1 MINIVINPPESE
13 WEQLTQRPQADFRE
27 VEQAVTAILDDVKR
41 NGTSALVNYTAALDG
56 YSGSKQM
63 ADENDFTAAEQN
75 LDAVLKIAIL
85 QAAANIEKFHSAQ
98 LTTYQQVE
106 IMPGVVCS
114 KRALPIESVG
124 LYIPGGSAP
133 LFSTV
138 LMLGIPARI
147 AACKNVFLCT
157 PPSQEGKVH
166 PAILFAAKVA
176 GIKQVYYAGG
186 AQAIAA
192 MAFGNAAIPKA
203 DKIFGPGN
211 RYVTCAKSQVAAWGV
226 AIDMPAGPSEVL
238 VIADEQAVPRFVA
251 ADLLAQAEH
260 GPDSQVICLCISE
273 GMARAIKTETQD
285 LLKQLPRKDI
295 AEKALKY
302 YRSLVLENI
311 EQCIRFSNQYA
322 PEHLILSVE
331 KPEKWADKITHAGSV
346 FLGNYSPESAGDY
359 ASGTN
364 HTLPTNGFARAYSGV
379 SVESFQKTITF
390 QQLSQEGLQG
400 LANTV
405 IQMAEAEGLD
415 AHALA
420 IKVRMSN
427 GQ

>member
-1 MINIVINPPESE
+1 MINIVINPPENE
-13 WEQLTQRPQADFRE
+13 WEQLTQRPQAEYPE
-27 VEQAVTAILDDVKR
+27 VEQAVTAILNDVKR
-41 NGTSALVNYTAALDG
+41 NGVSALVKYTATLDG

-63 ADENDFTAAEQN
+63 ADENDFAAAEQS
-75 LDAVLKIAIL
+75 LDAALKSAIF

-106 IMPGVVCS
+106 TMPGVVCS

-157 PPSQEGKVH
+157 PPSKEGKVH

-176 GIKQVYYAGG
+176 GIKQVYLAGG

-192 MAFGNAAIPKA
+192 MACGNAGIPKA

-238 VIADEQAVPRFVA
+238 VIADEQAIPRFVA

-260 GPDSQVICLCISE
+260 GPDSQVICLCVSE
-273 GMARAIKTETQD
+273 GMASQIKKETEV
-285 LLKQLPRKDI
+285 LFNQLSRKDI
-295 AEKALKY
+295 AEKALQHS
-302 YRSLVLENI
+302 RILVLENVG
-311 EQCIRFSNQYA
+311 QCIRFSNQYA
-322 PEHLILSVE
+322 PEHLILSVDN
-331 KPEKWADKITHAGSV
+331 PEKWADQITHAGSV
-346 FLGNYSPESAGDY
+346 FMGNYSPESAGDY

-390 QQLSQEGLQG
+390 QQLSPEGLQG

-420 IKVRMSN
+420 IKVRIGN
-427 GQ
+427 